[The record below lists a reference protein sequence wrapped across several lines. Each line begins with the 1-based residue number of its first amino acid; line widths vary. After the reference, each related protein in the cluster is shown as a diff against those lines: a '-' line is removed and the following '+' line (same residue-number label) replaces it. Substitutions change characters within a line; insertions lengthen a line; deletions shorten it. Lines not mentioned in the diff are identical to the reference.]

1 MSKQMNK
8 PGFGIKGKGDLARS
22 YGEMLLSGRA
32 MEKRKSAHI
41 KTDPKFKPRA
51 KAAFGRKDNPP
62 TASCGRENES
72 PRMKLPTLFKRRS
85 WKTLLVWGFAAV
97 LMLQAVALAFNI
109 PLPTLGGRQL
119 WTDVR
124 ISDGWRVQCHAWT
137 GHCRL
142 LDRHDLRRDW
152 GGEEA
157 MLAALDTVAA
167 QGRIKAPRPDAVVL
181 VHGLGRSAHSL
192 DKMAEELRARGFE
205 PVRFNYASTQG
216 AIKDHALALNRV
228 LAGLK
233 GVRTVSF
240 ITHSMGGPLVR
251 QALALQKPEFAVGRV
266 VMLAPP
272 SQGSR
277 VARTLSGYA
286 LFRFALGPALTDLAS
301 PAMQVLEDP
310 PSPFAIVAGASS
322 VFSNDGEGDGVVS
335 IEETKMEHMSKHLVV
350 PVSHTFIMDDPA
362 VISFSTDFIDA
373 VRSQAHT
380 AQNGKSK
387 S

>member
-1 MSKQMNK
+1 MSKQMDK
-8 PGFGIKGKGDLARS
+8 PSFGSKGKGDLARS

-32 MEKRKSAHI
+32 MEKRKSVHI
-41 KTDPKFKPRA
+41 KADPKFKPRV
-51 KAAFGRKDNPP
+51 KAAFGRKDNSPK
-62 TASCGRENES
+62 ASHGRENES

-85 WKTLLVWGFAAV
+85 WKTMVVWGFAAV
-97 LMLQAVALAFNI
+97 LILQAVALAFNI

-152 GGEEA
+152 GGEDA

-192 DKMAEELRARGFE
+192 DKMAEEVRVRGFE
-205 PVRFNYASTQG
+205 PVQFNYASTQG
-216 AIKDHALALNRV
+216 TIKDHALALNRV

-272 SQGSR
+272 SQGSG

-286 LFRFALGPALTDLAS
+286 LFRFVLGPALTDLAS

-310 PSPFAIVAGASS
+310 PSPFAIVAGRAS
-322 VFSNDGEGDGVVS
+322 VFSNEGEGDGVVS

-380 AQNGKSK
+380 AQNGESK

>member
-1 MSKQMNK
+1 MSKQINK
-8 PGFGIKGKGDLARS
+8 SGFGIKGKGALAHS

-32 MEKRKSAHI
+32 MEKRKSVHI
-41 KTDPKFKPRA
+41 KTEPKFKPRA
-51 KAAFGRKDNPP
+51 KAAFGRKDSLP
-62 TASCGRENES
+62 TASCEGENES
-72 PRMKLPTLFKRRS
+72 PRMKRPTLFKRRN

-97 LMLQAVALAFNI
+97 LIVQAAALAFNI

-152 GGEEA
+152 GGEDA

-192 DKMAEELRARGFE
+192 DKMADELRARGFE
-205 PVRFNYASTQG
+205 PIQFNYASTQG
-216 AIKDHALALNRV
+216 SIKDHALALNRV

-251 QALALQKPEFAVGRV
+251 QALALQKPEFSVGRV

-277 VARTLSGYA
+277 VARTLAGYA
-286 LFRFALGPALTDLAS
+286 LFRFVLGPALTDLAS

-310 PSPFAIVAGASS
+310 PSPFAIVAGRAS
-322 VFSNDGEGDGVVS
+322 VFLNDGEGDGVVS

-362 VISFSTDFIDA
+362 VISFSSDFIDA
-373 VRSQAHT
+373 VRSQAHK
-380 AQNGKSK
+380 AQNREST